1 MTFECQRWAVSANDD
16 PSPHSQVREDAAMM
30 KLGPTLRWVPGYF
43 NESLP
48 RLAREEP
55 SLTFLTI
62 RLDGDAYWST
72 YEALT
77 VLYPRLSPGSDR

>member
-1 MTFECQRWAVSANDD
+1 MKTR
-16 PSPHSQVREDAAMM
+16 PPHPQVREDAAMM

-55 SLTFLTI
+55 SLSFLTI

-72 YEALT
+72 
-77 VLYPRLSPGSDR
+77 RGSRQVRTTDCV